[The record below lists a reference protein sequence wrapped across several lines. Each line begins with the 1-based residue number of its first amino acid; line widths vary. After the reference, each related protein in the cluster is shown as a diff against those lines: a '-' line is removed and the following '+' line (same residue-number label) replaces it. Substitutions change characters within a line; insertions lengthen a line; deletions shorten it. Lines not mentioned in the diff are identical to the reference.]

1 MTVTAIDHIL
11 LLSDDIDATRDF
23 YCRALGLTQGTRP
36 ALEFPGYWL
45 FGEQGPCLHIADRR
59 VYNERA
65 RGLGLGTAD
74 EGGAG
79 RIDHVAFAATDY
91 AAVAERLERV
101 GIAAIRNV
109 VPEAGMRQLFFSDP
123 DGVRIEV
130 NVVERDG
137 AVTARGG

>member
-1 MTVTAIDHIL
+1 VTVTAIDHIL

-23 YCRALGLTQGTRP
+23 YCRALGLRVGARP
-36 ALEFPGYWL
+36 PLEFPGYWL
-45 FGEQGPCLHIADRR
+45 FGEQGPCVHIADRR

-65 RGLGLGTAD
+65 SRLGLGTAD
-74 EGGAG
+74 EGVG

-91 AAVAERLERV
+91 AAAAQRLERD

-130 NVVERDG
+130 NVLERDG
-137 AVTARGG
+137 AAARGA

>member
-1 MTVTAIDHIL
+1 MTITAIDHIL

-23 YCRALGLTQGTRP
+23 YCSALGLTVGARP
-36 ALEFPGYWL
+36 PLEFPGYWL
-45 FGEQGPCLHIADRR
+45 FGEEGPCLHIADRR

-65 RGLGLGTAD
+65 RRLRLGTAD
-74 EGGAG
+74 EGVAG
-79 RIDHVAFAATDY
+79 LIDHVAFAATDY
-91 AAVAERLERV
+91 AEAAERLERD

-130 NVVERDG
+130 NVVERDA
-137 AVTARGG
+137 AVARGG

>member
-1 MTVTAIDHIL
+1 MTITAIDHIL

-23 YCRALGLTQGTRP
+23 YCSALGLTVGARP
-36 ALEFPGYWL
+36 PLEFPGYWL
-45 FGEQGPCLHIADRR
+45 FGEEGPCLHIADRR

-65 RGLGLGTAD
+65 RRLGLGTAD
-74 EGGAG
+74 EGVAG

-91 AAVAERLERV
+91 AEAAERLERD

-130 NVVERDG
+130 NVVERDA
-137 AVTARGG
+137 AVARGG

>member
-1 MTVTAIDHIL
+1 VTITAIDHIL

-23 YCRALGLTQGTRP
+23 YCRALGLTVGARP

-45 FGEQGPCLHIADRR
+45 FGEEGPCLHIADRQ

-65 RGLGLGTAD
+65 RRLGLGTAD
-74 EGGAG
+74 DGLGG

-91 AAVAERLERV
+91 AAAAERLERD

-130 NVVERDG
+130 NVVERDA
-137 AVTARGG
+137 AVARGG

>member
-1 MTVTAIDHIL
+1 MTITAIDHIL

-23 YCRALGLTQGTRP
+23 YCSALGLTVGARP
-36 ALEFPGYWL
+36 PLEFPGYWL
-45 FGEQGPCLHIADRR
+45 FGEEGPCLHIADRR

-65 RGLGLGTAD
+65 RRLGLGTAD
-74 EGGAG
+74 EGVAG
-79 RIDHVAFAATDY
+79 LIDHVAFAATDY
-91 AAVAERLERV
+91 AEAAERLERD

-130 NVVERDG
+130 NVVERDV
-137 AVTARGG
+137 AVARGG